1 MYNFEY
7 VCKKELSPIKNE
19 LISIINE
26 VQNIVR
32 DDFTFS
38 FVFIGSCKRNMV
50 TYDPKSNIGF
60 DFDVNIEIQ
69 WVARDFSAKETKEML
84 ISAFNKAA
92 RKYGYDYA
100 ENSTRV
106 ITIKV
111 KDFKNSKIL
120 HSCDFAIVKNYTDDE
135 GNRRQ
140 EYIRYC
146 KKSNSYCWAKQP
158 DGFYLLPEKAQW
170 IKDNDYQ
177 DELRRVYLNKKNR
190 NAELQQSSRSLYAQA
205 VNEVCQRGGYFNED
219 EDENENENE
228 NSYSLFSLAHHFW

>member
-19 LISIINE
+19 LISIISE

-38 FVFIGSCKRNMV
+38 FDFIGSCKRNMV

-60 DFDVNIEIQ
+60 DFDVNIKIQ
-69 WVARDFSAKETKEML
+69 WAARKFSAKETKEKL

-92 RKYGYDYA
+92 RKHGYDYA

-120 HSCDFAIVKNYTDDE
+120 HSCDFAIVKNYTGNE
-135 GNRRQ
+135 GNECQ
-140 EYIRYC
+140 KYIRYC

-158 DGFYLLPEKAQW
+158 DGFYSLPEKAQW

-177 DELRRVYLNKKNR
+177 DELRDVYIDKKNR
-190 NAELQQSSRSLYAQA
+190 NTDLRQSSRSLYAQA

-219 EDENENENE
+219 ENENENE
-228 NSYSLFSLAHHFW
+228 NSYSLFSIFRPFW